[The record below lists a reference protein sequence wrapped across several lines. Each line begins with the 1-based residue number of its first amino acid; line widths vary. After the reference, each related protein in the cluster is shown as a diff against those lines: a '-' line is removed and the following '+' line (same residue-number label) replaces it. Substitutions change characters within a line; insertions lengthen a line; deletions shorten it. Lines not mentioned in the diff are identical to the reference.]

1 MPALIEYTC
10 LENCPVSLVCGY
22 NLVSHPPA
30 IISWSDPQG
39 ITVER
44 SSFYTLENEP
54 REVRLNISNA
64 TKENNGTWKCS
75 VTVRYYSNA
84 LINTIEFNVSLTVIG
99 ELLLIIH

>member
-39 ITVER
+39 NPVER

-64 TKENNGTWKCS
+64 TKENNGTWKCN
-75 VTVRYYSNA
+75 VTVNYSNA
-84 LINTIEFNVSLTVIG
+84 STNTIEFNVSLMVIG
-99 ELLLIIH
+99 ELLLF